1 LHAELDGIS
10 QQVLADALR
19 RAERDGLISRH
30 LDPSKV
36 QTATH
41 DDFTGLGRSHE
52 KPLAAFSHWVQSN

>member
-10 QQVLADALR
+10 QEVLADDLR

-52 KPLAAFSHWVQSN
+52 EPLAAFSHWVQSN

>member
-10 QQVLADALR
+10 QQVLADALP
-19 RAERDGLISRH
+19 RAERDGHISRH

-52 KPLAAFSHWVQSN
+52 EPLASFSHWVQSN